1 MKKNIL
7 IFIAMLLIGVNTSQ
21 AADGTGNTGW
31 RNFALASL
39 DGNIPGGDVEPTS
52 NPQVY
57 IGADGAISNASFT
70 EALFSVKLWGNFI
83 YKSATNPYIGFK
95 EDNSN
100 DYNYIKVTSLKSGY
114 YIKKIV
120 LYDSNM
126 SEGGGD
132 DNNPVITASN
142 GTWSIGYYSGGQSTS
157 PSTATIHNNNNATH
171 IVATCSSATNG
182 NSVTIKADDHTR
194 FSYIYI
200 EYNTKEL
207 NSIDTSTPFQYT
219 CAFSTTAHQ
228 VNYTGS
234 TITPVSNVKSISSY
248 LNRNLTK
255 DTHYTVTGTTSAM
268 APGKY
273 STTIAA
279 KTGVGALANGS
290 VSFNWW
296 ITKSITHSDI
306 TVEVDPVVFNGT
318 EYDLAA
324 VKSKVK
330 VYDMIGGTK
339 TLLTE
344 GTHYTLSWISGHSQ
358 FLNAKTYVDELV
370 ITGVADN
377 GYTGERRTSFTISQR
392 DISEVALETAK
403 EYASDWSVDQ
413 AGLKT
418 WIQADAQGNIKYDT
432 YKLIENT
439 DYTISIKTDT
449 YHDAKVY
456 TGAITLTAKDNG
468 NFTGTA
474 TWDFEISNGT
484 NIAEN
489 YIVVYVD
496 NIYTGQNL
504 PPTKANTKVYKGG
517 TLLTADTDY
526 TWAMAGGEADYKDAK
541 TYANAVII
549 KGKNQ
554 YFGTIYANY
563 VIARRDLQDVTF
575 TEASKMAWT
584 GSSITPNINAASDNN
599 ITAQYAATPYNLVA
613 ADYTY
618 TSEPTSIKDPGEY
631 TLTFEGRGNFM
642 GTKQMTVHVL
652 KSFSSQGGDVTLD
665 LTNGS
670 IILPKDGTLTTA
682 DITVKDGTTELVE
695 GTDYTAVI
703 YTKSDKSASVA
714 SITDSKDGIYW
725 IELTGNDYS
734 WTDSKLIEFCVL
746 NEYYVKGNTQLDD
759 DSRVCSLHLTE
770 ANKAALGTANTDP
783 VIATDATELT
793 IPATA
798 TITLKDGQGTG
809 STSTTK
815 VVDIVDI
822 EDGAF
827 NGCST
832 LRFIDAR
839 LIANYTPSS
848 LNRTATNTPFTGLPK
863 QTLVYLTGTTVE
875 GENYIYNT
883 GAGLNCETFKIYD
896 DISGTQTGFT
906 TATDAKWD
914 MEIPVAFTANNI
926 VNTRKLTAVANNKQQ
941 GYTVCLPYALPIPE
955 SVTAYQLSYSKT
967 DQLGFTEVAATEL
980 TAMRPY
986 VLIPSASG
994 QCLSTTN
1001 ATVSQTVKYESGEWK
1016 YEACTSDPA
1025 SSSAVSGQSLYKL
1038 TGSMQYKEGDAA
1050 KDKYIMQGN
1059 NVWGKILAGAGYSE
1073 TDRSCILPMRA
1084 YIEANGT
1091 ATARLFSTFNNAD
1104 GSTTVVKGLQIDAD
1118 AASEIYDLQG
1128 RKVAAP
1134 QRNGLYIVNG
1144 KKTIVK

>member
-1 MKKNIL
+1 
-7 IFIAMLLIGVNTSQ
+7 MLLTGVNASL
-21 AADGTGNTGW
+21 ADGTGNTGW
-31 RNFALASL
+31 ESIVTDVLNN
-39 DGNIPGGDVEPTS
+39 NIPGGDTEPS
-52 NPQVY
+52 SGPQLY
-57 IGADGAISNASFT
+57 LKADGTVSTSST
-70 EALFSVKLWGNFI
+70 DALFSIKLWGNFI
-83 YKSATNPYIGFK
+83 YHTGYIGFK
-95 EDNSN
+95 EDNGN

-126 SEGGGD
+126 SEDGAD
-132 DNNPVITASN
+132 DNNPVIVAPN
-142 GTWSIGYYSGGQSTS
+142 GTWTCGYYSGSQSTS
-157 PSTATIHNNNNATH
+157 PTTTTIHNNNNATH
-171 IVATCSSATNG
+171 IVATCSSSTDN
-182 NSVTIKADDHTR
+182 NYVTIKADDHTR
-194 FSYIYI
+194 FHYIYI

-228 VNYTGS
+228 VNWTGS

-248 LNRNLTK
+248 LNRNLIK
-255 DTHYTVTGTTSAM
+255 NTHYTVTGTESATS
-268 APGKY
+268 PGKY
-273 STTIAA
+273 STTITA
-279 KTGVGALANGS
+279 KTGEGALANGS
-290 VSFNWW
+290 ISFNWW
-296 ITKSITHSDI
+296 IIKSITHSDI

-324 VKSKVK
+324 VKSKVR

-344 GTHYTLSWISGHSQ
+344 GTDYTLNWISGHSQ

-377 GYTGERRTSFTISQR
+377 GYTGERRASFTISQR
-392 DISEVALETAK
+392 DISEVALTKAK
-403 EYASDWSVDQ
+403 AYDSDWSVDQ

-418 WIQADAQGNIKYDT
+418 WIQADAQGNIKYGT
-432 YKLIENT
+432 YTLSETT

-526 TWAMAGGEADYKDAK
+526 TWAMAGGAADYKDAK

-652 KSFSSQGGDVTLD
+652 KSFSTQGGDVTLD

-695 GTDYTAVI
+695 GTDYTAAI

-725 IELTGNDYS
+725 IELTGKDDYS
-734 WTDSKLIEFCVL
+734 WTGSKLIEFCVL

-798 TITLKDGQGTG
+798 TITLKDEQGTG
-809 STSTTK
+809 SNSTTK

-822 EDGAF
+822 ENGAF
-827 NGCST
+827 NGCKV

-848 LNRTATNTPFTGLPK
+848 LNRTATNTPFTGVPK

-896 DISGTQTGFT
+896 DYNGNQTGFAD
-906 TATDAKWD
+906 ATDAKWD

-955 SVTAYQLSYSKT
+955 SFKAYTLSYSKGAT
-967 DQLGFTEVAATEL
+967 TIGTVDYDGILGFTEVAATEL
-980 TAMRPY
+980 TAMTPY

-1001 ATVSQTVKYESGEWK
+1001 ATVSKTYTVGTGYDDITAKTSKASGSEIKYDLKG
-1016 YEACTSDPA
+1016 T
-1025 SSSAVSGQSLYKL
+1025 
-1038 TGSMQYKEGDAA
+1038 MQYLPYAA
-1050 KDKYIMQGN
+1050 GMYIMQAN
-1059 NVWGKILAGAGYSE
+1059 NIWGSKTTASDYPGP
-1073 TDRSCILPMRA
+1073 CVLPMRA
-1084 YIEANGT
+1084 YIQAI
-1091 ATARLFSTFNNAD
+1091 ASPARLFSVFENAD
-1104 GSTTVVKGLQIDAD
+1104 GSTTVIKGLKLDAD
-1118 AASEIYDLQG
+1118 AAGEIYDLQG

-1134 QRNGLYIVNG
+1134 QRNGLYIING
-1144 KKTIVK
+1144 KKVLVK